1 MKKFLLTLLF
11 SLCLSFPAFANVSLL
26 YDVEQSYQNMKNF
39 KAEFNQE
46 LFHRESNTTQKRTG
60 SIEFMP
66 QTFIFWETNAPDKE
80 LIVCNEKEVWN
91 YLPDEEL
98 AYRYS
103 PKVLETSHAILNV
116 ITGQAKLEDNFE
128 MEFISEDKT
137 KNTAEFILYPIEANP
152 QMVEVTLTINTK
164 DKHIQKIVVLDFFGN
179 HNTIEFTKFYENI
192 KLTKSHFS
200 IQLPKDV
207 EIEDHFNDK

>member
-1 MKKFLLTLLF
+1 MKKILFTCIF
-11 SLCLSFPAFANVSLL
+11 SLCFFFPALADVSILH
-26 YDVEQSYQNMKNF
+26 DVEQAYQNMKNF

-66 QTFIFWETNAPDKE
+66 EMFIFWKTNAPDRE
-80 LIVCNEKEVWN
+80 LIVCNDKEVWN

-116 ITGQAKLEDNFE
+116 ITGQAKLEDKFE
-128 MEFISEDKT
+128 MELVSKDDAKH
-137 KNTAEFILYPIEANP
+137 TAEFILYPLDANP
-152 QMVEVTLTINTK
+152 QMVEVTLTINTN
-164 DKHIQKIVVLDFFGN
+164 DNRIQKIIVLDFFGN
-179 HNTIEFTKFYENI
+179 LNTIEFTKFNANI
-192 KLTKSHFS
+192 SLDKKHFALK
-200 IQLPKDV
+200 LPKDV
-207 EIEDHFNDK
+207 EIEDHFND

>member
-80 LIVCNEKEVWN
+80 LIV
-91 YLPDEEL
+91 
-98 AYRYS
+98 
-103 PKVLETSHAILNV
+103 AILPKFW
-116 ITGQAKLEDNFE
+116 KLLMQF
-128 MEFISEDKT
+128 
-137 KNTAEFILYPIEANP
+137 
-152 QMVEVTLTINTK
+152 
-164 DKHIQKIVVLDFFGN
+164 
-179 HNTIEFTKFYENI
+179 
-192 KLTKSHFS
+192 
-200 IQLPKDV
+200 
-207 EIEDHFNDK
+207 

>member
-1 MKKFLLTLLF
+1 
-11 SLCLSFPAFANVSLL
+11 
-26 YDVEQSYQNMKNF
+26 
-39 KAEFNQE
+39 
-46 LFHRESNTTQKRTG
+46 
-60 SIEFMP
+60 MP

-128 MEFISEDKT
+128 MKYVINLGYFRRQNKKYRRI
-137 KNTAEFILYPIEANP
+137 YPLSHRSKSANGGSDP
-152 QMVEVTLTINTK
+152 Y
-164 DKHIQKIVVLDFFGN
+164 H
-179 HNTIEFTKFYENI
+179 
-192 KLTKSHFS
+192 
-200 IQLPKDV
+200 
-207 EIEDHFNDK
+207 

>member
-1 MKKFLLTLLF
+1 
-11 SLCLSFPAFANVSLL
+11 
-26 YDVEQSYQNMKNF
+26 MKNF

-179 HNTIEFTKFYENI
+179 LNTIEFTKFYENI

>member
-1 MKKFLLTLLF
+1 MKKILFTCIF
-11 SLCLSFPAFANVSLL
+11 SLCLLFPAFADVSLL
-26 YDVEQSYQNMKNF
+26 HNVEQTYQSMKNF

-46 LFHRESNTTQKRTG
+46 LFHRESNTTQKRAG

-66 QTFIFWETNAPDKE
+66 KTYIFWETKDPDRE

-128 MEFISEDKT
+128 VELLSKDDSVH
-137 KNTAEFILYPIEANP
+137 TAEFILYPLEANP

-164 DKHIQKIVVLDFFGN
+164 DNRIQKIIVLDFFGN
-179 HNTIEFTKFYENI
+179 LNTIEFTKFHANI
-192 KLTKSHFS
+192 SLDKKHFS
-200 IQLPKDV
+200 LKLPQEV
-207 EIEDHFNDK
+207 EVEDHFND

>member
-1 MKKFLLTLLF
+1 MKKFLLTCLF
-11 SLCLSFPAFANVSLL
+11 SFCFVFSAFADVSLL
-26 YDVEQSYQNMKNF
+26 HDVEQSYHKMKNF

-66 QTFIFWETNAPDKE
+66 ETYIFWETNAPDKE

-128 MEFISEDKT
+128 MELVSEDT
-137 KNTAEFILYPIEANP
+137 ANHTAEFILYPLDANP
-152 QMVEVTLTINTK
+152 QMVEVTLTINTN
-164 DKHIQKIVVLDFFGN
+164 DKRIQKIIVLDFFGN
-179 HNTIEFTKFYENI
+179 LNTIEFTKFTPNTSLD
-192 KLTKSHFS
+192 KKHFS
-200 IQLPKDV
+200 LKLPSRV
-207 EIEDHFNDK
+207 EVEDHFND